1 MRIRVKIYL
10 FLLLILLNLSLIF
23 ISPTVKAEEYQL
35 GFADKTRLTLIYEY
49 TDVDPDL
56 LEELADTTE
65 DEIYED
71 LSQINEGDKLK
82 LVISN
87 VDEQDAYWLI
97 KVDLYTGKNLDKK
110 GNDFET
116 EVYKKPKDLAD
127 EILDSESEDISS
139 FYFIPTDAKKYL
151 HKLEDLIIETEEY
164 QEVEYELSVDDRALI
179 FDYTP
184 FGYADIV
191 IQEYGEDGV
200 LVLFRIMYY
209 DESVFSMELINCY
222 EDYSVVVYNV
232 VVVVV
237 LVIAIFSVV
246 IVVTH
251 RKEKKQQ
258 SLGSKEK
265 INEMLND
272 IK

>member
-1 MRIRVKIYL
+1 MLRIKTYL
-10 FLLLILLNLSLIF
+10 FLISILFNLGLVL

-71 LSQINEGDKLK
+71 LSQISEGDILK
-82 LVISN
+82 LVISSI
-87 VDEQDAYWLI
+87 DEQDGCWEI
-97 KVDLYTGKNLDKK
+97 IVERYTGKNLDKQ
-110 GNDFET
+110 GDDLET
-116 EVYKKPKDLAD
+116 RAYKKPKDLAS
-127 EILDSESEDISS
+127 EILDSEAGDISS
-139 FYFIPTDAKKYL
+139 FYFTPIDAEKYL
-151 HKLEDLIIETEEY
+151 HELEDLIVETEDY

-184 FGYADIV
+184 FGYTDTV

-209 DESVFSMELINCY
+209 DESVFSMELINSY
-222 EDYSVVVYNV
+222 EDYSVIVYNV
-232 VVVVV
+232 VISAVVVV
-237 LVIAIFSVV
+237 AVFSIVII
-246 IVVTH
+246 IN
-251 RKEKKQQ
+251 RKREKKQR

-265 INEMLND
+265 INEMLKD
-272 IK
+272 IV